1 MKMHKIDIDDEV
13 LTFLKDKAEP
23 FVDTPNTVLR
33 KYLLKNKE
41 PKIKDNTNDDFPVFA
56 HGVPKALA
64 QILEVIYLVKKR
76 GYSRSDATNK
86 VAIMRNTFPQTV
98 YDKYCRQLEKKAFEV
113 DNLLQN
119 HKLSDFQSLLNS
131 KFASHSNVI
140 NDVFETLKKDIKD
153 TV

>member
-1 MKMHKIDIDDEV
+1 MKMHKIEIDDEV

-41 PKIKDNTNDDFPVFA
+41 PKLKDNMNDEFPVFA

-76 GYSRSDATNK
+76 GYPRTEATNK
-86 VAIMRNTFPQTV
+86 VATMRNTDPPTIH
-98 YDKYCRQLEKKAFEV
+98 DKYCRQLNKKAFEV
-113 DNLLQN
+113 DNLLQD
-119 HKLSDFQSLLNS
+119 HKLSDFQSLLKS
-131 KFASHSNVI
+131 KFTSHSDVI
-140 NDVFETLKKDIKD
+140 DDVFKTLK
-153 TV
+153 